1 MTSARSIRAR
11 TTPAPR
17 VASRASI
24 TCWFR
29 HALNGRQRIPNGL
42 RCAAAARLAGL
53 QQLCWRRYGACLRR
67 RTHTL
72 PSSPPAIDVRHP
84 QHWRPSNLGPRPSGQ
99 LKSHRRPTAT
109 SLPRHLQTSQHHQLA
124 PATPEHPHR
133 GRIFSLPVF
142 HRERLRLNLQLNH
155 HQQPKCLKGNRLN
168 HIEDEG
174 LLGLDRAVQDSR
186 LIIYIGLASASD
198 APKNRPLQRKVLFL
212 GLRSDKPGW
221 KLNCHVF
228 DVRCKAYWNRG
239 SSDGYA
245 LAPFVRPHTVRVNRL
260 CHQHSQ
266 VTTSSSTTSH
276 HRGIAL
282 SSRRLWATHTF
293 AAVEG
298 LWTVCTIP
306 ARPDSSD
313 VRASENWTLSIP
325 GGTSLCTRP
334 RRPSQRRTDKT
345 ACTPRCAVTSGNI
358 NENDHKT
365 EISLSPATP

>member
-1 MTSARSIRAR
+1 MDVFSRS
-11 TTPAPR
+11 
-17 VASRASI
+17 
-24 TCWFR
+24 
-29 HALNGRQRIPNGL
+29 
-42 RCAAAARLAGL
+42 
-53 QQLCWRRYGACLRR
+53 
-67 RTHTL
+67 
-72 PSSPPAIDVRHP
+72 
-84 QHWRPSNLGPRPSGQ
+84 
-99 LKSHRRPTAT
+99 
-109 SLPRHLQTSQHHQLA
+109 
-124 PATPEHPHR
+124 
-133 GRIFSLPVF
+133 PVF

-221 KLNCHVF
+221 KFNCHVF

-245 LAPFVRPHTVRVNRL
+245 LAPFVQPHTVRVNRL

-276 HRGIAL
+276 HRGMAL
-282 SSRRLWATHTF
+282 SSRRSWATHTF

-298 LWTVCTIP
+298 LWTTCTIP